1 MQKPKVLK
9 FIYSF
14 ILRLSLIVLGLSFSQ
29 ITNKYKG
36 QSYGTIEITKSYVD
50 TICLY
55 SEAVPYTQTFLF
67 YATEWQ
73 RINTTDSSS
82 SNTTTPNNNSTD
94 SQTTPTTN
102 DGWGNVVVGVE
113 EGFVECAWRN
123 RNSVLRVIV
132 HILSILSCVIALTL
146 IKKQKLNPFLVNAY
160 LMTIIGMAGIYSG
173 VVDSIGVKRAYDFCM
188 TLSPFYSSDCY
199 YKAFNCTVVL
209 NFLCSAFLF
218 ICAVLSSR
226 FRYILFNE
234 SGDVNNNN
242 TNNNSSNSNSNSN
255 SNRNPSNTRNR
266 EVDIENNASSPNN
279 IELKPPKPSKPSKP
293 SKNNRDH
300 SILEEEVD
308 FENNGTILTTND
320 QYITS
325 NNDRDL

>member
-1 MQKPKVLK
+1 MQKVLK

-14 ILRLSLIVLGLSFSQ
+14 ILILSIIVLGLSFSQ

-36 QSYGTIEITKSYVD
+36 QSYGTIEITESYVD

-73 RINTTDSSS
+73 RINATDSSS
-82 SNTTTPNNNSTD
+82 SSLSSLNSTNTTTPNNST
-94 SQTTPTTN
+94 SSTN
-102 DGWGNVVVGVE
+102 DGWGNVVVGIE

-132 HILSILSCVIALTL
+132 HIFSILSSVIALTL

-160 LMTIIGMAGIYSG
+160 LMTVIGIAGIYSG
-173 VVDSIGVKRAYDFCM
+173 VVDSIGVKRAYNFCM
-188 TLSPFYSSDCY
+188 TLSPYYSSDCY

-218 ICAVLSSR
+218 ICAILSSR
-226 FRYILFNE
+226 FRNILFNE
-234 SGDVNNNN
+234 SGDVNNSNN
-242 TNNNSSNSNSNSN
+242 NNNNNS
-255 SNRNPSNTRNR
+255 NPSNTRNR
-266 EVDIENNASSPNN
+266 EVDIENGASSSPNN
-279 IELKPPKPSKPSKP
+279 IELKPSKPSKPTKPSKP

>member
-1 MQKPKVLK
+1 MQKPKVIK
-9 FIYSF
+9 FLYSF
-14 ILRLSLIVLGLSFSQ
+14 LLILSIIVLGLSFSQ

-36 QSYGTIEITKSYVD
+36 QSYGSIEITKSYVD

-55 SEAVPYTQTFLF
+55 SEAVPYTQSFLF

-73 RINTTDSSS
+73 RVNTTDSSS
-82 SNTTTPNNNSTD
+82 LDSSSSNSSTTTTPIPNNSTN
-94 SQTTPTTN
+94 SLSPTTN
-102 DGWGNVVVGVE
+102 GGWQNVVVGIE
-113 EGFVECAWRN
+113 EGFVECGWRN

-132 HILSILSCVIALTL
+132 HFFSILSCVLALTF
-146 IKKQKLNPFLVNAY
+146 IKKQKLNLFLVNAY
-160 LMTIIGMAGIYSG
+160 LMTIIGMVGIYSG
-173 VVDSIGVKRAYDFCM
+173 VVDSIGVKKAYDFCM

-209 NFLCSAFLF
+209 NFLCSVFLF

-226 FRYILFNE
+226 FRNILFNE

-242 TNNNSSNSNSNSN
+242 NNSNA
-255 SNRNPSNTRNR
+255 SNTRNR
-266 EVDIENNASSPNN
+266 EVDIENSASSPNN
-279 IELKPPKPSKPSKP
+279 IELKPSKPSSKPSKPS

>member
-1 MQKPKVLK
+1 MQKPKVIK
-9 FIYSF
+9 FLYSF
-14 ILRLSLIVLGLSFSQ
+14 LLILSIIVLGLSFSQ

-36 QSYGTIEITKSYVD
+36 QSYGSIEITKSYVD

-55 SEAVPYTQTFLF
+55 SEAVPYTQSFLF

-73 RINTTDSSS
+73 RVNTTDSSS
-82 SNTTTPNNNSTD
+82 LDSSSSSSSNSTTTTTPIPNNSTN
-94 SQTTPTTN
+94 SLSPTTN
-102 DGWGNVVVGVE
+102 GGWQNVVVGIE
-113 EGFVECAWRN
+113 EGFVECGWRN

-132 HILSILSCVIALTL
+132 HFFSILSCVLALTF
-146 IKKQKLNPFLVNAY
+146 IKKQKLNLFLVNAY
-160 LMTIIGMAGIYSG
+160 LMTIIGMVGIYSG
-173 VVDSIGVKRAYDFCM
+173 VVDSIGVKKAYDFCM

-226 FRYILFNE
+226 FRNILFNE

-242 TNNNSSNSNSNSN
+242 NNNNSNA
-255 SNRNPSNTRNR
+255 SNTRNR
-266 EVDIENNASSPNN
+266 EVDIENSASSPNN
-279 IELKPPKPSKPSKP
+279 IELKPSKPSKPS